1 MLQGGSADSEEDGRP
16 QFAEIF
22 VIIWFGSVIITFNS
36 KLLGGTMWVN
46 SQICIYIYLLIRSL
60 YKREHLIFLENGFHV
75 VSLCSW

>member
-46 SQICIYIYLLIRSL
+46 SQIYIYLLIRSL
-60 YKREHLIFLENGFHV
+60 Y
-75 VSLCSW
+75 